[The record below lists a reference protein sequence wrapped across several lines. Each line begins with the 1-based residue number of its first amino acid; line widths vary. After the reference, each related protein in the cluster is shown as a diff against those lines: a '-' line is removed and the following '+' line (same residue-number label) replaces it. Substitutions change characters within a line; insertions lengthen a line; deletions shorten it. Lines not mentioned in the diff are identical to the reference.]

1 MIGGTSMST
10 LTAQIAQYL
19 QICKLEKSLAPDTLK
34 AYRIDLTQFATFA
47 QDSAV
52 DKTLL
57 GKYAAHLNQHF
68 APRSVKRKLA
78 SIQAFY
84 GAMEEQ
90 EMIEESPFRR
100 FRLHIVYPKEL
111 PRIIP
116 TGTVEAILREAYGQY
131 QTTGDRWALRD
142 ILVLELLFD
151 TGMRVSEL
159 CKLTPE
165 TFQLGANG
173 LRLLIHGKGRKER
186 VLQIV
191 TAEVVSLTEQYMGV
205 FGKSIHDAGFIL
217 LNRRGRS
224 LSTQG
229 VRQIISCHIQ
239 AAAVPGHI
247 TPHMFRHTF
256 ATALLDGGVDI
267 RYIQTLLGH
276 SSISTTEI
284 YTHVATGQQSAIL
297 AQRHPRNEMRFET

>member
-1 MIGGTSMST
+1 MST

-19 QICKLEKSLAPDTLK
+19 QICKTEKSLAPDTLK
-34 AYRIDLTQFATFA
+34 AYRIDLMQFAAFA
-47 QDSAV
+47 QDFVV
-52 DKTLL
+52 DKALL
-57 GKYAAHLNQHF
+57 GRYAAHLNQHF

-78 SIQAFY
+78 SVRAFY

-100 FRLHIVYPKEL
+100 FRLHIAYPKEL
-111 PRIIP
+111 PRVIP

-131 QTTGDRWALRD
+131 QAAGDRWALRD

-165 TFQLGANG
+165 TFQIGSNG
-173 LRLLIHGKGRKER
+173 LKLLIRGKGRKER
-186 VLQIV
+186 VLQIA
-191 TAEVVSLTEQYMGV
+191 TAEVASLAERYLSV
-205 FGKSIHDAGFIL
+205 FSDGIQKAGFIL
-217 LNRRGRS
+217 LNRRGRP
-224 LSTQG
+224 LTTQG
-229 VRQIISCHIQ
+229 VRQIISHHIQ
-239 AAAVPGHI
+239 AASVQGHI

-284 YTHVATGQQSAIL
+284 YTHVATGQQSVIL
-297 AQRHPRNEMRFET
+297 AQRHPRNEMRFGT